1 MSEYWVGIVALVS
14 VFGSPVVAMYL
25 SQRHRERMKQLDTR
39 AEAGRMAALEA
50 ANAELEN
57 RVRTLETIATSGDR
71 ELEDN
76 LRRVGKQ
83 LPSGQR
89 PLLR

>member
-1 MSEYWVGIVALVS
+1 MSPEWVGIVALLS
-14 VFGSPVVAMYL
+14 VFGSPVVAIYL
-25 SQRHRERMKQLDTR
+25 RHRHLERMKLIESR

-50 ANAELEN
+50 TNAELES

-71 ELEDN
+71 ELEDS

-83 LPSGQR
+83 VPGGQR